1 MKSFKEFLNE
11 FGPMGGTPERDRR
24 GSSSRNRALGS
35 SGQSKRSNKSDS
47 NKVSFIDDDEY
58 IKNAEISAEKHNVD
72 IEWGEKLPGGEIKL
86 FVYGPKKARID
97 FLVSMGWNRFDIR

>member
-24 GSSSRNRALGS
+24 GSSSRNRTLRS

-47 NKVSFIDDDEY
+47 TKVSFIDVDEY
-58 IKNAEISAEKHNVD
+58 ITNAEASAVKHNVD
-72 IEWGEKLPGGEIKL
+72 IEWGEKLPGGEIEL
-86 FVYGPKKARID
+86 FIYGPKKARID
-97 FLVSMGWNRFDIR
+97 FLVSMGWNRSDIR